1 MICANKINHRGKPML
16 SGAKRTF
23 FAAAGVAAAS
33 VLMLGGSL
41 TGSWAQPATV
51 VAPPAVAIS
60 REPLELDP
68 SKWVG
73 CHRVTGGTLC
83 APSIQTGTPEIQAK
97 LRAQM
102 AAAKAAGMATPVPG
116 SPPPPM
122 VCGTPLKPVNG
133 QPVTRVPQGG
143 RGPIRVLFITKGH
156 EFEREQLLG
165 MLDCLGDDITYT
177 HVEHPAADILMNPQN
192 AKNFDVFVFYDL
204 GGPGVVQLGPK
215 GERNR
220 FYPDPSPELK
230 TGFEA
235 LLKEG
240 KGMVFLH
247 HAAAAWTHVWPEYA
261 EVVGGACDWYAPVTV
276 RGILDPHHGYYPRT
290 PQHQTVVDKSHPV
303 VQGLGDGFDLTD
315 EAYGC
320 AWFPESV
327 TPILTTSFTPPDP
340 RVNLNPKRQYSNLST
355 WVKAS
360 ENSPVFY
367 TQMGHDNNAWRVPAY
382 QTLIR
387 NAIKWAAS
395 PEAHAWAKAN
405 RTRIFK

>member
-1 MICANKINHRGKPML
+1 MFSVKRVLPIL
-16 SGAKRTF
+16 SLV
-23 FAAAGVAAAS
+23 GVAASAIAVTS
-33 VLMLGGSL
+33 
-41 TGSWAQPATV
+41 GSWAQAPTL
-51 VAPPAVAIS
+51 PPAVAIS
-60 REPLELDP
+60 REPLELDV

-73 CHRVTGGTLC
+73 CKKVPGGSLC
-83 APSIQTGTPEIQAK
+83 APAIQTGAPEIQAQ
-97 LRAQM
+97 LRAQQ
-102 AAAKAAGMATPVPG
+102 AAAQAAGVKPLPPNPLIPMTCGVPMKG
-116 SPPPPM
+116 AD
-122 VCGTPLKPVNG
+122 G
-133 QPVTRVPQGG
+133 QNLVRPPQGG
-143 RGPIRVLFITKGH
+143 RGPIRVLFISKGH
-156 EFEREQLLG
+156 EFEREHLLG
-165 MLDCLGDDITYT
+165 MLDCLGDDITYA
-177 HVEHPAADILMNPQN
+177 HAEHPAADILMTPEGS
-192 AKNFDVFVFYDL
+192 KNFDVFVFYDL
-204 GGPGVVQLGPK
+204 GGPGVLQLGPK

-230 TGFEA
+230 RGFAA
-235 LLKEG
+235 LLKQG

-247 HAAAAWTHVWPEYA
+247 HASAAWTHVWPEYA
-261 EVVGGACDWYAPVTV
+261 EVVGGACDWYSPVTV

-290 PQHQTVVDKSHPV
+290 AQRQTAVDKNHPV
-303 VQGLGDGFDLTD
+303 VAGLGDGFDLTD

-327 TPILTTSFTPPDP
+327 TPIMTTSFTPPDP
-340 RVNLNPKRQYSNLST
+340 RVNFGPGRQYSNLST

-382 QTLIR
+382 QQLVR

>member
-1 MICANKINHRGKPML
+1 MSFRKRVFSIL
-16 SGAKRTF
+16 SLAS
-23 FAAAGVAAAS
+23 VAASA
-33 VLMLGGSL
+33 VAL
-41 TGSWAQPATV
+41 TSGSWAQPTL
-51 VAPPAVAIS
+51 PPAVAIS
-60 REPLELDP
+60 REPLELDV

-73 CHRVTGGTLC
+73 CKKVPGGSLC
-83 APSIQTGTPEIQAK
+83 APAIQTGTPEIQAS
-97 LRAQM
+97 LRAQQ
-102 AAAKAAGMATPVPG
+102 AAAQAAGVKPLPPIPLVPMTCG
-116 SPPPPM
+116 VPM
-122 VCGTPLKPVNG
+122 KGADG
-133 QPVTRVPQGG
+133 QPMARIPQGG
-143 RGPIRVLFITKGH
+143 RGPIRVLFISKGH
-156 EFEREQLLG
+156 EFEREHLLS
-165 MLDCLGDDITYT
+165 MLDCLGDDITYA
-177 HVEHPAADILMNPQN
+177 HAEHPAADVLMTPEGS
-192 AKNFDVFVFYDL
+192 KNFDVFVFYDL
-204 GGPGVVQLGPK
+204 GGPGVVQLGPN

-230 TGFEA
+230 KGFAA
-235 LLKEG
+235 LLKQG

-247 HAAAAWTHVWPEYA
+247 HASAAWTHVWPEYA

-290 PQHQTVVDKSHPV
+290 AQRQTVVAKNHPV
-303 VQGLGDGFDLTD
+303 AAGLGDGFDITD

-320 AWFPESV
+320 AFFPESV

-340 RVNLNPKRQYSNLST
+340 RVNFNPARQYSNLST

-382 QTLIR
+382 QQLVR

-405 RTRIFK
+405 RTKIFK

>member
-1 MICANKINHRGKPML
+1 MLHRIL
-16 SGAKRTF
+16 SRRAVS
-23 FAAAGVAAAS
+23 VAALLGVVAGSALAFGALTSAS
-33 VLMLGGSL
+33 Q
-41 TGSWAQPATV
+41 AQQTP

-60 REPLELDP
+60 RLPLELDP
-68 SKWVG
+68 AKWIG
-73 CHRVTGGTLC
+73 CHRVEGGSLC
-83 APSIQTGTPEIQAK
+83 APAIQTGTPAIQEQ
-97 LRAQM
+97 LRAQQ
-102 AAAKAAGMATPVPG
+102 AAAQAASAGAAAPTPA

-122 VCGTPLKPVNG
+122 TCGKPLAAVNG
-133 QPVTRVPQGG
+133 QPTVRPPQGG

-165 MLDCLGDDITYT
+165 MLDCLGDDITYA
-177 HVEHPAADILMNPQN
+177 HVEHPAADLLMNPAA

-204 GGPGVVQLGPK
+204 GGPGVVRPGPN

-220 FYPDPSPELK
+220 FYPDPSPQLK
-230 TGFEA
+230 KDFEA
-235 LLKEG
+235 LLKAG

-290 PQHQTVVDKSHPV
+290 AQRQTVVDKTHPV
-303 VQGLGDGFDLTD
+303 TQGLGHGFDVTD
-315 EAYGC
+315 EAYSC

-327 TPILTTSFTPPDP
+327 HPLLTTSFTPPDE
-340 RVNLNPKRQYSNLST
+340 RVNLNPKRQFSNLST
-355 WVKAS
+355 WVKVS

-367 TQMGHDNNAWRVPAY
+367 TQIGHDNNAWRVPAY
-382 QTLIR
+382 QELIR

-405 RTRIFK
+405 RTKIFK

>member
-1 MICANKINHRGKPML
+1 MFSRKRIL
-16 SGAKRTF
+16 SILSL
-23 FAAAGVAAAS
+23 AGVAASA
-33 VLMLGGSL
+33 VAL
-41 TGSWAQPATV
+41 TGGSWAQPSL
-51 VAPPAVAIS
+51 PPAVAIS
-60 REPLELDP
+60 REPLELDV

-73 CHRVTGGTLC
+73 CKKVPGGSLC
-83 APSIQTGTPEIQAK
+83 APAIQTGTPEIQAS
-97 LRAQM
+97 LRAQQ
-102 AAAKAAGMATPVPG
+102 AAAQAAGVKPLPPIPLVPMTCG
-116 SPPPPM
+116 VPM
-122 VCGTPLKPVNG
+122 KGADG
-133 QPVTRVPQGG
+133 QPMARIPQGG
-143 RGPIRVLFITKGH
+143 RGPIRVLFISKGH
-156 EFEREQLLG
+156 EFEREHLLS
-165 MLDCLGDDITYT
+165 MLDCLGDDITYA
-177 HVEHPAADILMNPQN
+177 HAEHPAADVLMTPEGS
-192 AKNFDVFVFYDL
+192 KNFDVFVFYDL
-204 GGPGVVQLGPK
+204 GGPGVVQLGPN

-230 TGFEA
+230 KGFAA
-235 LLKEG
+235 LLKQG

-247 HAAAAWTHVWPEYA
+247 HASAAWTHVWPEYA

-290 PQHQTVVDKSHPV
+290 AQRQTVVAKNHPV
-303 VQGLGDGFDLTD
+303 AAGLGDGFDITD

-320 AWFPESV
+320 AFFPESV
-327 TPILTTSFTPPDP
+327 TPILTTSFTPPDS
-340 RVNLNPKRQYSNLST
+340 RVNFNPARQYSNLST

-382 QTLIR
+382 QQLVR

>member
-1 MICANKINHRGKPML
+1 MSFRKRVFSIL
-16 SGAKRTF
+16 SL
-23 FAAAGVAAAS
+23 AGVAASA
-33 VLMLGGSL
+33 VAL
-41 TGSWAQPATV
+41 TSGSWAQPTL
-51 VAPPAVAIS
+51 PPAVAIS
-60 REPLELDP
+60 REPLELDV

-73 CHRVTGGTLC
+73 CKKVPGGSLC
-83 APSIQTGTPEIQAK
+83 APAIQTGTPEIQAS
-97 LRAQM
+97 LRAQQ
-102 AAAKAAGMATPVPG
+102 AAAQAAGVKPLPPIPLVPMTCG
-116 SPPPPM
+116 VPM
-122 VCGTPLKPVNG
+122 KGADG
-133 QPVTRVPQGG
+133 QPMARIPQGG
-143 RGPIRVLFITKGH
+143 RGPIRVLFISKGH
-156 EFEREQLLG
+156 EFEREHLLS
-165 MLDCLGDDITYT
+165 MLDCLGDDITYA
-177 HVEHPAADILMNPQN
+177 HAEHPAADVLMTPEGS
-192 AKNFDVFVFYDL
+192 KNFDVFVFYDL
-204 GGPGVVQLGPK
+204 GGPGVVQLGPN

-230 TGFEA
+230 KGFAA
-235 LLKEG
+235 LLKQG

-247 HAAAAWTHVWPEYA
+247 HASAAWTHVWPEYA

-290 PQHQTVVDKSHPV
+290 AQRQTVVARNHPV
-303 VQGLGDGFDLTD
+303 AAGLGDGFDITD

-320 AWFPESV
+320 AFFPESV

-340 RVNLNPKRQYSNLST
+340 RVNFNPARQYSNLST

-382 QTLIR
+382 QQLVR

>member
-1 MICANKINHRGKPML
+1 MSFRKRVFSIL
-16 SGAKRTF
+16 SL
-23 FAAAGVAAAS
+23 AGVAASA
-33 VLMLGGSL
+33 VAL
-41 TGSWAQPATV
+41 TSGSWAQPTL
-51 VAPPAVAIS
+51 PPAVAIS
-60 REPLELDP
+60 REPLELDV

-73 CHRVTGGTLC
+73 CKKVPGGSLC
-83 APSIQTGTPEIQAK
+83 APAIQTGTPEIQAS
-97 LRAQM
+97 LRAQQ
-102 AAAKAAGMATPVPG
+102 AAAQAAGVKPLPPIPLVPMTCG
-116 SPPPPM
+116 VPM
-122 VCGTPLKPVNG
+122 KGADG
-133 QPVTRVPQGG
+133 QPMARIPQGG
-143 RGPIRVLFITKGH
+143 RGPIRVLFISKGH
-156 EFEREQLLG
+156 EFEREHLLS
-165 MLDCLGDDITYT
+165 MLDCLGDDITYA
-177 HVEHPAADILMNPQN
+177 HAEHPAADVLMTPEGS
-192 AKNFDVFVFYDL
+192 KNFDVFVFYDL
-204 GGPGVVQLGPK
+204 GGPGVVQLGPN

-230 TGFEA
+230 KGFAA
-235 LLKEG
+235 LLKQG

-247 HAAAAWTHVWPEYA
+247 HASAAWTHVWPEYA

-290 PQHQTVVDKSHPV
+290 AQRQTVVAKNHPV
-303 VQGLGDGFDLTD
+303 AAGLGDGFDITD

-320 AWFPESV
+320 AFFPESV

-340 RVNLNPKRQYSNLST
+340 RVNFNPARQYSNLST

-382 QTLIR
+382 QQLVR

-405 RTRIFK
+405 RTKIFK

>member
-1 MICANKINHRGKPML
+1 MSFRKRVFSIL
-16 SGAKRTF
+16 SL
-23 FAAAGVAAAS
+23 AGVAASA
-33 VLMLGGSL
+33 VAL
-41 TGSWAQPATV
+41 TSGSWAQPTL
-51 VAPPAVAIS
+51 PPAVAIS
-60 REPLELDP
+60 REPLELDV

-73 CHRVTGGTLC
+73 CKKVPGGSLC
-83 APSIQTGTPEIQAK
+83 APAIQTGTPEIQAS
-97 LRAQM
+97 LRAQQ
-102 AAAKAAGMATPVPG
+102 AAAQAAGVKPLPPIPLVPMTCG
-116 SPPPPM
+116 VPM
-122 VCGTPLKPVNG
+122 KGADG
-133 QPVTRVPQGG
+133 QPMARIPQGG
-143 RGPIRVLFITKGH
+143 RGPIRVLFISKGH
-156 EFEREQLLG
+156 EFEREHLLS
-165 MLDCLGDDITYT
+165 MLDCLGDDITYA
-177 HVEHPAADILMNPQN
+177 HAEHPAADVLMTPEGS
-192 AKNFDVFVFYDL
+192 KNFDVFVFYDL
-204 GGPGVVQLGPK
+204 GGPGVVQLGPN

-230 TGFEA
+230 KGFAA
-235 LLKEG
+235 LLKQG

-247 HAAAAWTHVWPEYA
+247 HASAAWTHVWPEYA

-290 PQHQTVVDKSHPV
+290 AQRQTVVAKNHPV
-303 VQGLGDGFDLTD
+303 AAGLGDGFDITD

-320 AWFPESV
+320 AFFPESV

-340 RVNLNPKRQYSNLST
+340 RVNFNPARQYSNLST

-382 QTLIR
+382 QQLVR

>member
-1 MICANKINHRGKPML
+1 MSFRKRVFSIL
-16 SGAKRTF
+16 SLAS
-23 FAAAGVAAAS
+23 VAASA
-33 VLMLGGSL
+33 VAL
-41 TGSWAQPATV
+41 TSGSWAQPTL
-51 VAPPAVAIS
+51 PPAVAIS
-60 REPLELDP
+60 REPLELDV

-73 CHRVTGGTLC
+73 CKKVPGGSLC
-83 APSIQTGTPEIQAK
+83 APAIQTGTPEIQAS
-97 LRAQM
+97 LRAQQ
-102 AAAKAAGMATPVPG
+102 AAAQAAGVKPLPPIPLAPMTCGVPMKG
-116 SPPPPM
+116 AD
-122 VCGTPLKPVNG
+122 G
-133 QPVTRVPQGG
+133 QPMARIPQGG
-143 RGPIRVLFITKGH
+143 RGPIRVLFISKGH
-156 EFEREQLLG
+156 EFEREHLLS
-165 MLDCLGDDITYT
+165 MLDCLGDDITYA
-177 HVEHPAADILMNPQN
+177 HAEHPAADVLMTPEGS
-192 AKNFDVFVFYDL
+192 KNFDVFVFYDL
-204 GGPGVVQLGPK
+204 GGPGVVQLGPN

-230 TGFEA
+230 KGFAA
-235 LLKEG
+235 LLKQG

-247 HAAAAWTHVWPEYA
+247 HASAAWTHVWPEYA

-290 PQHQTVVDKSHPV
+290 AQRQTVVAKNHPV
-303 VQGLGDGFDLTD
+303 AAGLGDGFDITD

-320 AWFPESV
+320 AFFPESV

-340 RVNLNPKRQYSNLST
+340 RVNFNPARQYSNLST

-382 QTLIR
+382 QQLVR

-405 RTRIFK
+405 RTKIFK